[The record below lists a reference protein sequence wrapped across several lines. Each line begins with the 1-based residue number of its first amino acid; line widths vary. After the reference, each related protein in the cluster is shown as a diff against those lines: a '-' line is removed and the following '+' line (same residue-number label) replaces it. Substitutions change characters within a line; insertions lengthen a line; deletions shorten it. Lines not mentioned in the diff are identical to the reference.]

1 MFIFIYVYIFI
12 LYIYYYYIIY
22 TQEMPTLNVRVQIYM
37 NKKTQNL
44 LKLQIFLLFSEA
56 LSMYHLHTHTYIC
69 VEWITKHT

>member
-1 MFIFIYVYIFI
+1 
-12 LYIYYYYIIY
+12 
-22 TQEMPTLNVRVQIYM
+22 MPTLNVRVQIYM